1 METLARTPL
10 QLWACIRERRRK
22 MGMTQEQLAATV
34 GMRQRILSNLET
46 SASVRLD
53 SASMR

>member
-10 QLWACIRERRRK
+10 QLGTCIRERRRQ

-34 GMRQRILSNLET
+34 GMRQRT
-46 SASVRLD
+46 SLTSRHPLQFV
-53 SASMR
+53 